1 MEFYAAK
8 QEVQI
13 IQITSILWTSW
24 ELYRDWDKIS
34 KGFTTIYD
42 WFTSEI
48 DDEDA
53 QPALDAQP
61 QG

>member
-1 MEFYAAK
+1 MEFQAAK

-24 ELYRDWDKIS
+24 ELYRDWDKVS
-34 KGFTTIYD
+34 KGLATIYD
-42 WFTSEI
+42 WFTSET
-48 DDEDA
+48 DEDA
-53 QPALDAQP
+53 QPVPDNQP